1 MSIHFPDW
9 VSPALALARQTL
21 ESCHAPDS
29 FDFIGQIDE
38 TLPREGYRMQLSPM
52 ESGKQTLRL
61 SGGSDVGLMYGAM
74 DFVNR
79 IIPAAEQAHKWMF
92 PYYFVNPF
100 ETGFAPMDE
109 TSSPSVA
116 RRGLWTWGHVIYDYR
131 GYLTNMAR
139 LKLNELV
146 IWNDFAPLNA
156 DEIVAFA
163 HGLGIRIIWGYSW
176 GWDTSIKTDLSDPLA
191 LHALEDSVVD
201 TFVRHYAA
209 LPGDGIY
216 FQSFT
221 ETAEEEHNGQIIADV
236 VVRWV
241 NRVCA
246 RILTLKPDLE
256 LQFGLHATSVRSRIA
271 SIAAVDP
278 RIRIVWE
285 DCGAFPYA
293 YMPENLTGRAET
305 AAFTDEL
312 AHLRPNASVGV
323 VLKGMICLDWTT
335 FVHRTAP
342 ERIGEASEAAIAQ
355 RQPMARRIM
364 RLVQSSWLTNGGAML
379 DTVRQLAV
387 HEDCQILA
395 LLEDGLFDRQI
406 WFPAALFAA
415 ALWDCGQSIDQLI
428 RETALRPDVVFA

>member
-1 MSIHFPDW
+1 
-9 VSPALALARQTL
+9 
-21 ESCHAPDS
+21 
-29 FDFIGQIDE
+29 
-38 TLPREGYRMQLSPM
+38 
-52 ESGKQTLRL
+52 
-61 SGGSDVGLMYGAM
+61 
-74 DFVNR
+74 
-79 IIPAAEQAHKWMF
+79 
-92 PYYFVNPF
+92 
-100 ETGFAPMDE
+100 
-109 TSSPSVA
+109 
-116 RRGLWTWGHVIYDYR
+116 
-131 GYLTNMAR
+131 MAR

-163 HGLGIRIIWGYSW
+163 HGLGIRIIWGYSL
-176 GWDTSIKTDLSDPLA
+176 GMGSPASKRIYPIRLPSF
-191 LHALEDSVVD
+191 ALEDSVVD

-256 LQFGLHATSVRSRIA
+256 LQFGLHATSVRNRMA

-278 RIRIVWE
+278 RVRIVWE

-293 YMPENLTGRAET
+293 YMPENLSGRAET

-323 VLKGMICLDWTT
+323 VFKGMICLDWTT

-342 ERIGEASEAAIAQ
+342 ERIGEASETAIAQ

-379 DTVRQLAV
+379 DTVR
-387 HEDCQILA
+387 
-395 LLEDGLFDRQI
+395 
-406 WFPAALFAA
+406 AA
-415 ALWDCGQSIDQLI
+415 G
-428 RETALRPDVVFA
+428 RP

>member
-1 MSIHFPDW
+1 M
-9 VSPALALARQTL
+9 
-21 ESCHAPDS
+21 
-29 FDFIGQIDE
+29 
-38 TLPREGYRMQLSPM
+38 
-52 ESGKQTLRL
+52 
-61 SGGSDVGLMYGAM
+61 
-74 DFVNR
+74 
-79 IIPAAEQAHKWMF
+79 
-92 PYYFVNPF
+92 
-100 ETGFAPMDE
+100 
-109 TSSPSVA
+109 
-116 RRGLWTWGHVIYDYR
+116 
-131 GYLTNMAR
+131 
-139 LKLNELV
+139 
-146 IWNDFAPLNA
+146 
-156 DEIVAFA
+156 
-163 HGLGIRIIWGYSW
+163 
-176 GWDTSIKTDLSDPLA
+176 
-191 LHALEDSVVD
+191 
-201 TFVRHYAA
+201 
-209 LPGDGIY
+209 
-216 FQSFT
+216 
-221 ETAEEEHNGQIIADV
+221 
-236 VVRWV
+236 VRWV

-246 RILTLKPDLE
+246 RILTLKPGLE

-323 VLKGMICLDWTT
+323 VFKGMICLDWTT

-342 ERIGEASEAAIAQ
+342 ECIGEASETAIAQ

-387 HEDCQILA
+387 HEDSQILA

-428 RETALRPDVVFA
+428 HETALRPDVVFA

>member
-1 MSIHFPDW
+1 
-9 VSPALALARQTL
+9 
-21 ESCHAPDS
+21 
-29 FDFIGQIDE
+29 
-38 TLPREGYRMQLSPM
+38 
-52 ESGKQTLRL
+52 
-61 SGGSDVGLMYGAM
+61 
-74 DFVNR
+74 
-79 IIPAAEQAHKWMF
+79 
-92 PYYFVNPF
+92 
-100 ETGFAPMDE
+100 
-109 TSSPSVA
+109 
-116 RRGLWTWGHVIYDYR
+116 
-131 GYLTNMAR
+131 MAR

-163 HGLGIRIIWGYSW
+163 HGLGHSHHLGLFLGMGYQHQNGFIRSACPPRAGRLCRRYVCS
-176 GWDTSIKTDLSDPLA
+176 A
-191 LHALEDSVVD
+191 LCGA
-201 TFVRHYAA
+201 
-209 LPGDGIY
+209 PGDGIY

-323 VLKGMICLDWTT
+323 VFKGMICLDWTT

-342 ERIGEASEAAIAQ
+342 ERIGEASETAIAQ

-387 HEDCQILA
+387 HEDSQ
-395 LLEDGLFDRQI
+395 DSR
-406 WFPAALFAA
+406 FA
-415 ALWDCGQSIDQLI
+415 G
-428 RETALRPDVVFA
+428 RRPV